1 VKVEVEVDEV
11 RVATVR
17 RRWRS
22 GSEGDSDEMCVWRQ
36 RKNRASVG
44 ALSGDVTSVE

>member
-1 VKVEVEVDEV
+1 MRCAWQRCVDGGG
-11 RVATVR
+11 
-17 RRWRS
+17 S